1 MIPLLSIRF
10 ICIGGETRCG
20 KFVLNE
26 ELHRE
31 ILAACDGMESTIVC
45 LFNGVLRHCSNLSA
59 IS

>member
-26 ELHRE
+26 ELHKE
-31 ILAACDGMESTIVC
+31 ILVACDGME
-45 LFNGVLRHCSNLSA
+45 
-59 IS
+59 